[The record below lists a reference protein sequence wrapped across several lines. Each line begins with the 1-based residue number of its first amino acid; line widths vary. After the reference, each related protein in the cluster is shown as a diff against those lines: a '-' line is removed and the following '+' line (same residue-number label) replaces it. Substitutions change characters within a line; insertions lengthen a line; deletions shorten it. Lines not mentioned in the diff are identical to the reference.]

1 MGTELNKRLFFG
13 YAYIFEKENE
23 VPKFVRQGFG
33 ENEEIKLSLVDS
45 ISEATMF
52 NSPAIANEVGKYIS
66 GFGHRGF
73 VGQCLP
79 AENGYATVYE
89 VSGYDDTSYKYVIC
103 GALKDTKEKVYLSD
117 EDKLVDRL
125 TDARVFHKLEDAMA
139 KMESSPKLFF
149 SELTE
154 NLHVENVCISMV
166 AVDLSRPPKKYPIS
180 KED

>member
-1 MGTELNKRLFFG
+1 MGNGLNERLFFG

-23 VPKFVRQGFG
+23 APKFVRQEFD
-33 ENEEIKLSLVDS
+33 ENEEVKLSLVES

-79 AENGYATVYE
+79 TENGYATVFE
-89 VSGYDDTSYKYVIC
+89 VSGYDDTSCKYVIS
-103 GALKDTKEKVYLSD
+103 GARKDTKKKVYISY

-125 TDARVFHKLEDAMA
+125 TDARTFDKLEDALD
-139 KMESSPKLFF
+139 KLKLAPVSDFWIDVI
-149 SELTE
+149 
-154 NLHVENVCISMV
+154 NLHVENACVSMV
-166 AVDLSRPPKKYPIS
+166 SVDLSRPPKKYPVS
-180 KED
+180 AED

>member
-1 MGTELNKRLFFG
+1 MPSELNERLFFG

-23 VPKFVRQGFG
+23 TPKFVRQGFDENG
-33 ENEEIKLSLVDS
+33 EVKLSIVES

-66 GFGHRGF
+66 GFGYRGF

-79 AENGYATVYE
+79 EEDCYSRVYE
-89 VSGYDDTSYKYVIC
+89 VTGFDDTSVKYVIS
-103 GALKDTKEKVYLSD
+103 GIFKETKEKVYVANDDRLS
-117 EDKLVDRL
+117 DRL

-139 KMESSPKLFF
+139 KMESAPKLFF

-154 NLHVENVCISMV
+154 NLHIENVCISMV
-166 AVDLSRPPKKYPIS
+166 AVDLSQPPRKYPIS
-180 KED
+180 EED

>member
-1 MGTELNKRLFFG
+1 MGNELNERLFFG

-23 VPKFVRQGFG
+23 APKFVKQGFDENG
-33 ENEEIKLSLVDS
+33 EVTLSLVES
-45 ISEATMF
+45 ISDATMF

-89 VSGYDDTSYKYVIC
+89 VSGYDDTSYKYVIS
-103 GALKDTKEKVYLSD
+103 GTRKDTKKKVYINC

-125 TDARVFHKLEDAMA
+125 TDARTFDKLEEAAD
-139 KMESSPKLFF
+139 KL
-149 SELTE
+149 
-154 NLHVENVCISMV
+154 NLAPASDSWIDVINPHVENVCVSMV
-166 AVDLSRPPKKYPIS
+166 AVDLSRPARKYPIS
-180 KED
+180 AKD

>member
-1 MGTELNKRLFFG
+1 MGNELNERLFFG

-23 VPKFVRQGFG
+23 APKFVRQEFD
-33 ENEEIKLSLVDS
+33 ENEEVKLSLVDS
-45 ISEATMF
+45 ISAATMF
-52 NSPAIANEVGKYIS
+52 NSPAIANEVGKYIL

-89 VSGYDDTSYKYVIC
+89 VSGYDDTSYKYVIS
-103 GALKDTKEKVYLSD
+103 GTLKDTKEKVYVTND
-117 EDKLVDRL
+117 DKLSDRL
-125 TDARVFHKLEDAMA
+125 TDAGVFHKLNDALA
-139 KMESSPKLFF
+139 KMESAPKLFF

-166 AVDLSRPPKKYPIS
+166 AVDLSQSAKKYPVS
-180 KED
+180 AED

>member
-1 MGTELNKRLFFG
+1 MSTELNERLFFG

-23 VPKFVRQGFG
+23 ATKFVRQGFD
-33 ENEEIKLSLVDS
+33 ENGDVKLSLVES

-79 AENGYATVYE
+79 EENRCAIVYE
-89 VSGYDDTSYKYVIC
+89 VSGFDDTSFKYVI
-103 GALKDTKEKVYLSD
+103 GGTLKDTKKKVYINY

-125 TDARVFHKLEDAMA
+125 IDAHTFNSLTDAIDKLKFTPVLDCLADAV
-139 KMESSPKLFF
+139 
-149 SELTE
+149 

-166 AVDLSRPPKKYPIS
+166 AVDLSQPPRKYPIS
-180 KED
+180 EED